1 MCAPDRPGRPLATLA
16 LLWLAGAGL
25 RLTVLAVPPVIPLLH
40 RDLHLSE
47 TGIGVL
53 SSLPSLLFAAAAV
66 PGSLLISRVGAR
78 RTLVAGLALTALAG
92 ALRGASPDTLML
104 FATTF
109 LMGAGIAVMQ
119 PSLPPLARDWMPQ
132 RIGFATAVYA
142 NGLLVGEILSV
153 SLTLPLV
160 LPLAGGSWRLSFAA
174 CSLPVLATAML
185 VGWLAPRAPAAHSGA
200 RSDGRRWWPD
210 WRDPRTWRIGLV
222 LGSVN
227 ALYFATNAFLPDYL
241 HRSGHAELIGPSLTL
256 LSVCQLP
263 ASFLMLAFAER
274 LTGRRWPFVAV
285 ALLCL
290 ASVLGI
296 VLMPYGWVPAWS
308 GLLGFSC
315 AFGLVLS
322 LALPPLLARPDD
334 VHRLSAG
341 MFTISYSC
349 AVAAPIVGGWAW
361 DATGIAAAAFA
372 PGALLALLMAILA
385 SGLDLHRHT
394 PAARAA

>member
-1 MCAPDRPGRPLATLA
+1 MAAGARPGRLLTTLG

-40 RDLHLSE
+40 RDLQLSE

-78 RTLVAGLALTALAG
+78 HTLVAGLALTALAG
-92 ALRGASPDTLML
+92 ASRAVSPDALVL

-109 LMGAGIAVMQ
+109 LMGLGIAVMQ
-119 PSLPPLARDWMPQ
+119 PSLPPLARDWLPQ

-142 NGLLVGEILSV
+142 NGLLMGEILAV
-153 SLTLPLV
+153 SLTLPVV
-160 LPLAGGSWRLSFAA
+160 LPLVGGSWRLNFVAWSV
-174 CSLPVLATAML
+174 PVLATAVL
-185 VGWLAPRAPAAHSGA
+185 IGLLAPPAHAGA
-200 RSDGRRWWPD
+200 RSDGRRWWPE
-210 WRDPRTWRIGLV
+210 WGNARTWRIGLM

-241 HRSGHAELIGPSLTL
+241 HRAGHGAQIGRSLTL
-256 LSVCQLP
+256 LNICQLP
-263 ASFLMLAFAER
+263 ASFLMLAFADR
-274 LTGRRWPFVAV
+274 LTGRRWPFVATG
-285 ALLCL
+285 LLCL
-290 ASVLGI
+290 ASVLGV
-296 VLMPYGWVPAWS
+296 VLMPYAWVPAWS

-322 LALPPLLARPDD
+322 LALPPLLAEPDD

-341 MFTISYSC
+341 MFTISYAC
-349 AVAAPIVGGWAW
+349 AVVVPIVGGMAW
-361 DATGIAAAAFA
+361 DSTGVAAAAFA
-372 PGALLALLMAILA
+372 PGAVFALLMAVLA
-385 SGLDLHRHT
+385 LGLDLPRG
-394 PAARAA
+394 

>member
-1 MCAPDRPGRPLATLA
+1 MRASGRPGRLLLTLA

-40 RDLHLSE
+40 RDLHLTE

-53 SSLPSLLFAAAAV
+53 SSLPALLFAAAAV

-78 RTLVAGLALTALAG
+78 HTLVAGLALTALAS
-92 ALRGASPDTLML
+92 ALRAAAPDAALL
-104 FATTF
+104 FAATF
-109 LMGAGIAVMQ
+109 LMGLGIAVMQ
-119 PSLPPLARDWMPQ
+119 PSLPPLARDWLPQ
-132 RIGFATAVYA
+132 RIGFATAVYT

-153 SLTLPLV
+153 SLTIPLV
-160 LPLAGGSWRLSFAA
+160 LPLVGGSWRLSFVAW
-174 CSLPVLATAML
+174 SVPVLVTAVL
-185 VGWLAPRAPAAHSGA
+185 VGWLAPRAPAARGGVRA
-200 RSDGRRWWPD
+200 DGRRWWPD
-210 WRDPRTWRIGLV
+210 WNDPQTWRIGLM

-241 HRSGHAELIGPSLTL
+241 HRAGHGELTTLALTL
-256 LSVCQLP
+256 LSLCQLP
-263 ASFLMLAFAER
+263 ASFLMLAFADR
-274 LTGRRWPFVAV
+274 LTGRRWPFVAI

-296 VLMPYGWVPAWS
+296 VFTPYAWVPAWS

-315 AFGLVLS
+315 AFGLVAS

-349 AVAAPIVGGWAW
+349 AVVVPIVGGMAW
-361 DATGIAAAAFA
+361 DATGVAAVAFA
-372 PGALLALLMAILA
+372 PGALSALLMAILA
-385 SGLDLHRHT
+385 WGLDLR
-394 PAARAA
+394 RVRV